1 MKNNKKILKRIA
13 SILVIC
19 LTLTAFG
26 VLNPIAFAKTEIP
39 IAFDVQLADGY
50 KNVVHAGDK
59 IVVDFGFDFDDISE
73 AEGITVF
80 NCKLKFD
87 KEVLEIIDPE
97 TFSAIE
103 VGEGGRPTSGNFY
116 KIVSPDVA
124 DESEVSVVLTTDAD
138 SYNIFYG
145 SRDAEG
151 DLYSSGAFAQF
162 AFRTKKDFAITNSIS
177 ATIKVIDP
185 DIAVANGDYTVAETG
200 ASLGVSVVPPFD
212 FSAFGDQKQNVAL
225 ELRNRHYIDNIS
237 EGSLIASVL
246 DAEGNV
252 IEEKPTENT
261 SRFYNIEFD
270 FNENL
275 YAPGNYTFKLSY
287 LDYAITHS
295 FTIKEKTVVETPPS
309 QDEPTDPDT
318 GDDNSGND
326 NTGNDN
332 TGDDNTGD
340 NDTGDDNTGNENTDN
355 DKGGTTT
362 RPGGIPVDTN
372 KPEADKPVNVTYP
385 SDISG
390 HWAEA
395 NVKYVYDNGLM
406 NGYEDGTFGSEKN
419 ITRAEFATVISRL
432 LGLVEN
438 PERGASFADCGD
450 HWAKGYIGALASLG
464 IVGGVN
470 DTDFAPE
477 QNITREQI
485 AVILS
490 RALKLEEPID
500 SMAVF
505 VDDDSISDWA
515 YSDVYKVLNAG
526 YMKGDE
532 TGSFNPLASAT
543 RAEVATVIYRL
554 HSQM

>member
-1 MKNNKKILKRIA
+1 MENNRNILKRIA

-87 KEVLEIIDPE
+87 KEIFEIIDPE

-103 VGEGGRPTSGNFY
+103 VGEGGKPTTGSFY

-309 QDEPTDPDT
+309 QDEPDTPPVDPEDPDDE
-318 GDDNSGND
+318 GDNNND
-326 NTGNDN
+326 NNDN
-332 TGDDNTGD
+332 NNNNNSNNNGSSHTG
-340 NDTGDDNTGNENTDN
+340 
-355 DKGGTTT
+355 
-362 RPGGIPVDTN
+362 GGIPVAPGKDEQT
-372 KPEADKPVNVTYP
+372 PVDKPVEKPTDVVYP
-385 SDISG
+385 SDIGS
-390 HWAEA
+390 HWAEE
-395 NVKYVYDNGLM
+395 NIKYVYDNKLM
-406 NGYEDGTFGSEKN
+406 NGYEDGTFGAEQP
-419 ITRAEFATVISRL
+419 ITRAEFATVIFRL
-432 LGLVEN
+432 LGLAEA
-438 PERGASFADCGD
+438 PDGASFADCTE
-450 HWAKGYIGALASLG
+450 HWAKGYIGALAAQG

-470 DTDFAPE
+470 DTDFAPDE
-477 QNITREQI
+477 NITREQI

-490 RALKLEEPID
+490 RALKLEEPFD

-505 VDDDSISDWA
+505 MDDESISDWA
-515 YSDVYKVLNAG
+515 YADVYKVLESG
-526 YMKGDE
+526 YMKGDDL
-532 TGSFNPLASAT
+532 GNFNPLANAT

-554 HSQM
+554 HSAK